1 LLCLVARIGSTWIA
15 RDADCGFSSWRARQ
29 SRVHLR
35 LGGDE
40 LAVHARAGADAA
52 RRRDPRPGVDRG
64 RCRQGAPAVLHRLG
78 LGAGQWLRA
87 VLSAGVLD
95 LFFAFSLLSALG
107 FVATNRGAVADHRA
121 AVTARFEL
129 TRRALGEAEVRLA
142 ALGPTRPEGQIE
154 AELAGLKQD
163 RRWHFSQAC
172 TMATGPASRD
182 FCAQIFAHEGE
193 RAQAQAAEALRER
206 IEVLRD
212 EMTRAQ
218 AGGAGEDRDPQ
229 AGLIARLSGLDVS
242 EAQQAL
248 SALMAVLVE
257 IGAAATLYL
266 AAGPSG
272 PGRRHP
278 APEAMASETPRVMT
292 GPEEERFRLP
302 ASGRVLLSG

>member
-1 LLCLVARIGSTWIA
+1 MRIVAS
-15 RDADCGFSSWRARQ
+15 
-29 SRVHLR
+29 V
-35 LGGDE
+35 LGG
-40 LAVHARAGADAA
+40 LASLVFICASAA
-52 RRRDPRPGVDRG
+52 MNWLFMRG
-64 RCRQGAPAVLHRLG
+64 QGRTPLEGEILG
-78 LGAGQWLRA
+78 LVSIAVDAVKALLPFFIALAWAQRQWLRA